1 MVVDASVVVSRLV
14 PHDVHHA
21 ASRAWLSRHVTD
33 GGLVIAPALLLPE
46 VSGAVARRTGSPRLA
61 RRAVEAVLRLPGL
74 RLVPVD
80 DVLARTAAGLAA
92 RLRLRGADAVYIAA
106 ATTLRLPL
114 MTWDAEQRERAA
126 RIIEV
131 SAPDEAGS

>member
-1 MVVDASVVVSRLV
+1 MVVDASVVVSHLV

-21 ASRAWLSRHVTD
+21 ACRAWLARHVSD

-46 VSGAVARRTGSPRLA
+46 IAGAVARRTGVPRLA
-61 RRAVEAVLRLPGL
+61 RRAVEAVLRLHAF
-74 RLVPVD
+74 RLIPMD
-80 DVLARTAAGLAA
+80 ADLARIAADLAG

-106 ATTLRLPL
+106 AATLRLPL
-114 MTWDAEQRERAA
+114 VTWDAEQRQRGA

-131 SAPDEAGS
+131 VVPAETR